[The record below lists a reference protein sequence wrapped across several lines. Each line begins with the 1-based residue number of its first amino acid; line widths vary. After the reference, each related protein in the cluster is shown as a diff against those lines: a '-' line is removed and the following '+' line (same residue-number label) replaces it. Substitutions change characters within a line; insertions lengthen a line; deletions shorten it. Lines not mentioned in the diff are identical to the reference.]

1 MLRSALRFGLAA
13 CLILVAAAVIAAC
26 GSGSSSSS
34 SSSSGSSGG
43 GKSSGTANVVAAKA
57 AVAQYSGHP
66 SPFPVDQPL
75 KKRPT
80 GQTFAYLQCSTP
92 VCGTFSQL
100 LAPTQQL
107 LGYKLNIVKA
117 GASASSL
124 QSAMGS
130 IISEKPNGVLL
141 TAVNPEQFS
150 NKLQQLVQAKVPT
163 AANGIMNPQAF
174 GIGAGMFTRSLSVL
188 SGKLLADWV
197 VSRHGS
203 QSNAVFYTTPE
214 LDFSAFVEQ
223 GFRQEMTRLCPS
235 CTVRYVPIPVAT
247 VGNTAPQ
254 TVANDLQSHPD
265 TKTVVFASAETAT
278 GLPAALK
285 ASGIHVE
292 TTGFAPDPTVV
303 QYIKDGQFTSG
314 LGLDLAIMIWTQTD
328 ALARL
333 TTGQPLTAGEKAGD
347 VPIEFLYQNNLT
359 GNLSH
364 GWAAYPDFPARFAK
378 IWAGK

>member
-1 MLRSALRFGLAA
+1 MLRSSSRFVLAG
-13 CLILVAAAVIAAC
+13 CLLLMISVVIAAC
-26 GSGSSSSS
+26 GSSSSS
-34 SSSSGSSGG
+34 SSTGSGSGGG
-43 GKSSGTANVVAAKA
+43 GKSSGTANVAAATA
-57 AVAQYSGHP
+57 AVAQYTGHP

-80 GQTFAYLQCSTP
+80 GQTFAFLQCSTP

-100 LAPTQQL
+100 LAPTQHL
-107 LGYKLNIVKA
+107 LGFKLSIFKA

-124 QSAMGS
+124 QSAMSS
-130 IISEKPNGVLL
+130 IISSKP
-141 TAVNPEQFS
+141 TAVVIPATNPEQYS
-150 NKLQQLVQAKVPT
+150 NQLKQLATSKVPISS
-163 AANGIMNPQAF
+163 NGIMYPAAY
-174 GIGAGMFTRSLSVL
+174 GIEASVFDARLSTL

-197 VSRHGS
+197 ISRHGS
-203 QSNAVFYTTPE
+203 KSNSVFYNTPE
-214 LDFSAFVEQ
+214 LDFSDYVES
-223 GFRQEMTRLCPS
+223 GYRQEMTRLCPS
-235 CTVRYVPIPVAT
+235 CTVRYVTIPVAT

-265 TKTVVFASAETAT
+265 TKTVVFASEETAT

-292 TTGFAPDPTVV
+292 VTGFAPDPTVV
-303 QYIKDGQFTSG
+303 QYIKDGQITSG

-328 ALARL
+328 ELARL
-333 TTGQPLTAGEKAGD
+333 TTGQPLTAGEKAGQ

-359 GNLSH
+359 GNLTN